1 MQSDM
6 YYDAVIAGCG
16 VAGLYTALNL
26 PDTMRILMVCKGDME
41 ECDSMLAQG
50 GICVLHDEN
59 DYDSYFEDTM
69 RAGHYENRKESVD
82 LMIRCFG
89 WVSALN
95 KMRMEVCDM
104 PVREDIPVRESAFIR
119 ILLEKK

>member
-16 VAGLYTALNL
+16 VAGLYSALNL

-50 GICVLHDEN
+50 GICVLPDEE
-59 DYDSYFEDTM
+59 DYTSYFEDTM
-69 RAGHYENRKESVD
+69 RAGHYENNRESVD
-82 LMIRCFG
+82 IMIRQSRPIIEELLRLG
-89 WVSALN
+89 
-95 KMRMEVCDM
+95 
-104 PVREDIPVRESAFIR
+104 VRFEQNEDGSFRYASEG
-119 ILLEKK
+119 